1 MEQIRHCHE
10 LFSHCAVV
18 SCILSPW
25 NSDKMIGGM
34 AAAAMAS
41 IASKK
46 MDKPSKEDVETSV
59 PKDVDYKLNEPT
71 NNYVCERCPAKFS
84 RRYNRDRHVELVHKI
99 PRPGKSALFP
109 KIINDETVEV
119 VPLKRSLAAGDL
131 TTSPDLQST
140 TINSEPKKVRLNRP
154 KVSAPE
160 QPETADKE
168 EEMKGVNNECKAED
182 DNVNVIQFPLSKEV
196 TITVFVTSKW
206 KYYVRVLYIWNTIAV
221 KWGHCADK
229 KMLKQ
234 NNLHLFVQKQV

>member
-1 MEQIRHCHE
+1 MNTSQTDDVIVKTYKRVVVEQIRHCHQ

-18 SCILSPW
+18 SCILSPK

-34 AAAAMAS
+34 AAMAS
-41 IASKK
+41 IAAKK
-46 MDKPSKEDVETSV
+46 VDKPSKEDVETSV
-59 PKDVDYKLNEPT
+59 PKEVDCKPNEPT
-71 NNYVCERCPAKFS
+71 YNYVCERCPAKFN

-140 TINSEPKKVRLNRP
+140 TINPEPKKVRLNTP

-168 EEMKGVNNECKAED
+168 EETKGVNNECKAED
-182 DNVNVIQFPLSKEV
+182 DNVNVIQFPLGKEV
-196 TITVFVTSKW
+196 IITVFVSSK
-206 KYYVRVLYIWNTIAV
+206 
-221 KWGHCADK
+221 
-229 KMLKQ
+229 
-234 NNLHLFVQKQV
+234 